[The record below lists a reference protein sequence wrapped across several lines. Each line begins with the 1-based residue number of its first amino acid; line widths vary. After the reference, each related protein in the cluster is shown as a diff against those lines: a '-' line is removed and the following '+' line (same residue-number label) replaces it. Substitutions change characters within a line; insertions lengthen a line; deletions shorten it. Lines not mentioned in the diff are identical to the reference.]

1 MFTVK
6 AEVHQ
11 DIGPNHFQLFQAA
24 SVRVA
29 KSRTNGA
36 NGPGQPAYIAP
47 ELEVELLDA
56 DRKRIDSLE
65 VGQGLDHFSA
75 VFVMNER
82 GKTVE
87 AIYPSNHLRPINVVK
102 EIAA

>member
-11 DIGPNHFQLFQAA
+11 DVGPNHFQLFQAG

-29 KSRTNGA
+29 KSRVGGA

-47 ELEVELLDA
+47 ELEVELTDA
-56 DRKRIDSLE
+56 DGKFLKSLE
-65 VGQGLDHFSA
+65 VGQGIDQYCA
-75 VFVMNER
+75 VYVMNER

-87 AIYPSNHLRPINVVK
+87 TIYPSNHLRPINVAK
-102 EIAA
+102 LA